1 MARAYLAPCVLGA
14 ALAGCGRL
22 GFEAA
27 GDGPDGPAI
36 AAVAPIWTM
45 TEGGPIEVTFA
56 APAEGASVTLGGA
69 ACLAPSFLDAVTLR
83 CTAPAHPPASVDVVA
98 TDAAGVMAVFDRQ
111 FTYLTAGGYQ
121 HGGPLSDRTS
131 GVAVAADGS
140 VYVSGGTDGSLEQ
153 ANAGGDDAI
162 LVKYEASG
170 ALAWVRQLGT
180 PAFDY
185 ARDVAVDPSGDA
197 TIVGYSA
204 GDLDGD
210 SVPPGGNDIFVA
222 RFAPDGTRRW
232 LVQTGTPGD
241 DQAWDL
247 AVDDA
252 GGVVVAART
261 TGALGAT
268 ANAGGFDYGIIR
280 YTPAGAIEWTR
291 QGGTAVDDIGHSIAV
306 TPDGVAYLVGYTDAV
321 VEPGGTSAGGR
332 DLFVARYDRDGTQAW
347 IRQRGSAGT
356 DEAHDATVDGAGEVW
371 IAGQTTGL
379 LDGNTNAGADDVF
392 VMRMSPAGAWAF
404 TRVRGSAMS
413 ETTFGVA
420 VAPTGAVYLSCTAG
434 AAFDGQASAGGAD
447 VCVIAFDRDGNHT
460 WTRLHGTPG
469 AEATSSCAVDRAYTG
484 LLYVSLITDGS
495 IDGQP
500 SRGLEDLA
508 VLKLDATGDAL

>member
-1 MARAYLAPCVLGA
+1 
-14 ALAGCGRL
+14 
-22 GFEAA
+22 
-27 GDGPDGPAI
+27 
-36 AAVAPIWTM
+36 
-45 TEGGPIEVTFA
+45 
-56 APAEGASVTLGGA
+56 
-69 ACLAPSFLDAVTLR
+69 
-83 CTAPAHPPASVDVVA
+83 
-98 TDAAGVMAVFDRQ
+98 
-111 FTYLTAGGYQ
+111 
-121 HGGPLSDRTS
+121 
-131 GVAVAADGS
+131 
-140 VYVSGGTDGSLEQ
+140 
-153 ANAGGDDAI
+153 
-162 LVKYEASG
+162 
-170 ALAWVRQLGT
+170 VRQLGT

-185 ARDVAVDPSGDA
+185 ARDVAVDPTGDA

-247 AVDDA
+247 AVDAA

-261 TGALGAT
+261 TGALGPT

-280 YTPAGAIEWTR
+280 FTPGGAVEWAR
-291 QGGTAVDDIGHSIAV
+291 QGGTAVDDIGHSIAA

-321 VEPGGTSAGGR
+321 VEPGGVNAGGR
-332 DLFVARYDRDGTQAW
+332 DLFVARYDPDGTQAW

-356 DEAHDATVDGAGEVW
+356 DEAHDATVDDAGDVW

-379 LDGNTNAGADDVF
+379 LDGNPNAGGDDVF
-392 VMRMSPAGAWAF
+392 VMRMSAAGAWAL
-404 TRVRGSAMS
+404 TRVRGSAMG

-420 VAPTGAVYLSCTAG
+420 TAPTGEVYLSCTAG
-434 AAFDGQASAGGAD
+434 AGFDGAASAGGAD

-460 WTRLHGTPG
+460 WTRLHGT
-469 AEATSSCAVDRAYTG
+469 AMDEATSSCAFDRAYTG
-484 LLYVSLITDGS
+484 LLYVSLITGGS

-500 SRGLEDLA
+500 SRGMEDIA
-508 VLKLDATGDAL
+508 VVKLDASGDAL